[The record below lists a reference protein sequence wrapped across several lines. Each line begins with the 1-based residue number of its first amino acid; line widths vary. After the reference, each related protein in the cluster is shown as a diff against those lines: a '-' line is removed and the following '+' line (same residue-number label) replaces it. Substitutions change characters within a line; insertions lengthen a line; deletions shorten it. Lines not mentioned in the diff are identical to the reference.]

1 VSPLIRHP
9 KNSCL
14 IPVAAV
20 PILPVP
26 LPVYM
31 VCTLVGRLSMEIAFN
46 IMVLAYGTE
55 LFLPFKLHRSCRRH
69 PLRSPRRSSSLLG
82 YRLPRG
88 AVQSNQGPDTQSIE
102 DYGSR
107 RDVLFPG
114 HIHFASRAPDVSY
127 FRKREYTVIIPSLR
141 LAHTFIGTN
150 EATPCPVSETRICVP
165 FVRSPELLPHNSGN
179 FVYVRT
185 LLLSKTPSLNYALGS
200 SQ

>member
-1 VSPLIRHP
+1 MIRHP

-14 IPVAAV
+14 IPVSAV
-20 PILPVP
+20 PILPIP

-31 VCTLVGRLSMEIAFN
+31 VCNFVGRLSMEIAFN
-46 IMVLAYGTE
+46 IMVLVYGTE
-55 LFLPFKLHRSCRRH
+55 LFLPFKLHRSSRRH

-82 YRLPRG
+82 HRLPCG
-88 AVQSNQGPDTQSIE
+88 AVQGNQDPDTQSIE

-114 HIHFASRAPDVSY
+114 HIHFASHAPDVSH
-127 FRKREYTVIIPSLR
+127 FRKREYTIIILSLR

-150 EATPCPVSETRICVP
+150 EATPWPVSETRICVP
-165 FVRSPELLPHNSGN
+165 FVRSPEISPHNSGS

-185 LLLSKTPSLNYALGS
+185 LLCFPKHRV
-200 SQ
+200 